1 MYNRPSGGD
10 VLPKPKKESTEEPQ
24 KERMGEGT
32 ALAVLW
38 SFWGHRIQVTHK
50 HTKCPLSKTLYP
62 LGHVSWGPKFYLAN
76 SRRGILNGGFN
87 LWEQN
92 DVMIKKSL
100 GNNEAYS
107 RFYHDVEKWISEQRE
122 VLKKLREMKWSCF
135 LFIHFQLPWFNKQ
148 AMSVYSSE
156 FHHWSESYLKV
167 RAGSFIL
174 LPSKPVN

>member
-1 MYNRPSGGD
+1 MLWKGTCLLVAGKIRMWTSSRGLLVSLLETSSWLMYNRPSGGD

-38 SFWGHRIQVTHK
+38 SFWGHGIQVTHK

-92 DVMIKKSL
+92 DVMIKKAW
-100 GNNEAYS
+100 ETM
-107 RFYHDVEKWISEQRE
+107 RPIQD
-122 VLKKLREMKWSCF
+122 
-135 LFIHFQLPWFNKQ
+135 FI
-148 AMSVYSSE
+148 MM
-156 FHHWSESYLKV
+156 
-167 RAGSFIL
+167 
-174 LPSKPVN
+174 